1 MDTSEFIKLC
11 DGIPSETRK
20 EEPREILYKEE
31 YVNIKNMLTPLGDEG
46 MPFAEFKKLRTGF
59 IYLSIIDDTKDY
71 NPYYYILEKISEHF
85 NGSTHRIA
93 DWSSQVWKA
102 VIAYAKSLPEYPKT
116 DAFTNEFIRTR
127 ERERAKA
134 AKRLTAFGAI
144 LSVKDCDLEIKQL
157 DGVLSRI
164 DQLMCEMGG
173 ENVLNMLLKE
183 LTYQKEFGRYLVP
196 HQGNQPMPT
205 FIELEKP
212 YGYLFNLCLKH
223 LKEKGSS
230 DNLQQKWEELIDILK
245 DFCMAVYDSQKF
257 DIWGD
262 IIYKSS
268 EVVRI
273 VHEMILRFNLYT
285 LPQTNVSFALE
296 WCRFLCKETK
306 RDSRCDGLLREKLTH
321 VEKIMDWVVNVSN
334 NDSCRHLRKDS
345 KESMFFD
352 RYKKGIE
359 DCLIIKVDNLN
370 MDFYTPDDYMK
381 VNGVRY
387 PVIETNDEYI
397 FLPKPLVIWN
407 WYEAIY
413 NLIRRNKDKVLAK
426 EIGYVIEDF
435 IRNKMQ
441 THGLTTHTGEYSYDG
456 IDGEVDFLIEGTNA
470 DVYIES
476 KKKSLSLK
484 AQAGDDY
491 YIWGDLWE
499 FIESQMQCARL
510 ENGVKNFG
518 PITLTNKKIG
528 TTYTYVWKD
537 KMNEVSEGKPAV
549 KEDKQRCVVKATM
562 TLKEYGPMQDNIVLS
577 NIIKSL
583 VGTKINATFDVGDT
597 IHTPNDQKRIL
608 EDFDKINKAL
618 SDITDYYNKIGDRPT
633 FFCRFYSMEQIY
645 FLIRKA
651 TSQDHFVDLL
661 RGSFVSTGTENFW
674 NEYWVMGLMNKSL

>member
-20 EEPREILYKEE
+20 EEPREILYKEK

-273 VHEMILRFNLYT
+273 VHEMILRLNLYT

-518 PITLTNKKIG
+518 PITLTNKKTG

-537 KMNEVSEGKPAV
+537 KMKEVSEGKPAV

-674 NEYWVMGLMNKSL
+674 NEYWAMGLMNKSL

>member
-59 IYLSIIDDTKDY
+59 IYLSIIDDSKDY

-537 KMNEVSEGKPAV
+537 KMKEVSEGKPAV

-661 RGSFVSTGTENFW
+661 RGSFVSAGTENFW
-674 NEYWVMGLMNKSL
+674 NEYWAMGLMNKSL

>member
-674 NEYWVMGLMNKSL
+674 NEYWAMGLMNKSL